1 MNLSIDEQKRML
13 KKVRADSKHLTLAE
27 RWQEEDKMNRQ
38 LGVYRK
44 TKQSLPKARRVNKKE
59 FDRILENLNKVK

>member
-38 LGVYRK
+38 LGVFTTNRRRCRK
-44 TKQSLPKARRVNKKE
+44 TVTSVRYLM
-59 FDRILENLNKVK
+59 NLRHSI